1 MAESEQ
7 ITGLGFLLWAS
18 EVLVLRVRATFT
30 AFPHFRKGTS
40 GARNKNLRLVLKFA
54 IYNFDL
60 FHSALPVN
68 IVILVNVVAPNFL
81 FRNRIVYLVLF
92 LLIIITTNLVYLILA
107 CSI

>member
-1 MAESEQ
+1 MHCFLQLDIEKRKAILRIINTTCDSFF
-7 ITGLGFLLWAS
+7 TGKYLNN
-18 EVLVLRVRATFT
+18 T
-30 AFPHFRKGTS
+30 AI
-40 GARNKNLRLVLKFA
+40 A

-60 FHSALPVN
+60 FHAALPVN